1 MERLR
6 HVRRNETPEEPPL
19 PTQSPATGPEA
30 GTVLVSSGA
39 MTESFELVGM
49 TVEQVRATLGR
60 AYGIDPNADATINN
74 EEVRPGQRLQAGDRL
89 EFGRFI
95 GEKGGT

>member
-6 HVRRNETPEEPPL
+6 HARPYPTPMEDPLRAPPA
-19 PTQSPATGPEA
+19 SGPEA
-30 GTVLVSSGA
+30 GSVLVSSGA
-39 MTESFELVGM
+39 ITESFEVVGM

-60 AYGIDPNADATINN
+60 AYAIDPNAEATINN

-95 GEKGGT
+95 GEKGAT